1 MTQRPGGSDLYSQ
14 AYQSPNLEFICFQAM
29 EWVGGTQYADIVLPV
44 SYVQENEDII
54 AWHNYVVYNAPAIP
68 NMYESK
74 SDMQIVYDLANM
86 LGVMSK
92 LSPGRSGDYQTDLQ
106 YWLANGFANIAPAV
120 STAVNAQPTTYA
132 AFKQVGYVQFPTPD
146 YALTP
151 QGGLAAFNL
160 NPTTSPINT
169 PSGLIEI
176 YSQQVAAFWGTSDP
190 VATPVPHYIPS
201 PENRLAAPAT
211 SGQYPLEFMTIHSFF
226 SEHEQWHHM
235 SWARDDPITFQNGYQ
250 TLWVNPVDAAAR
262 GINNGD
268 TVKLSNARGQTLY
281 GAYVTQ
287 RCKPGLVIGMDGG
300 NWKPITPG
308 KAGSLNMGAAANLL
322 TPQVQA
328 DVTCDGMATSGLVQ
342 MVKWDGTGS

>member
-1 MTQRPGGSDLYSQ
+1 M
-14 AYQSPNLEFICFQAM
+14 
-29 EWVGGTQYADIVLPV
+29 
-44 SYVQENEDII
+44 
-54 AWHNYVVYNAPAIP
+54 
-68 NMYESK
+68 
-74 SDMQIVYDLANM
+74 
-86 LGVMSK
+86 
-92 LSPGRSGDYQTDLQ
+92 
-106 YWLANGFANIAPAV
+106 
-120 STAVNAQPTTYA
+120 
-132 AFKQVGYVQFPTPD
+132 
-146 YALTP
+146 
-151 QGGLAAFNL
+151 
-160 NPTTSPINT
+160 NT

-176 YSQQVAAFWGTSDP
+176 YSQQVVGLWGTSDP

-201 PENRLAAPAT
+201 PENRLAAAAT

-250 TLWVNPVDAAAR
+250 TLWVNPTDAAAR

-268 TVKLSNARGQTLY
+268 TVKVYNARGQTLY

-308 KAGSLNMGAAANLL
+308 KVGSLNMGAAANLL